1 MSETIKQ
8 WERVNRALKRIEN
21 NRNRKMEEY
30 EDDVWFFFQN
40 CWHLKDWIKNDA
52 AIDQQHQ
59 QSVEADVHDIKEL
72 VICADLA
79 NRSKHLKLTSK
90 RVDADVTSRNTT
102 IHTSPLGEGYGEYNF
117 IITCDDRKELDA
129 IEIARASVEKWSK
142 LLTSYGVLNK

>member
-1 MSETIKQ
+1 MSDTIKQ

-30 EDDVWFFFQN
+30 EDDIWFFFQN
-40 CWHLKDWIKNDA
+40 CWHLKDWIKNDG

-59 QSVEADVHDIKEL
+59 QSVEADVHDIDEL

-102 IHTSPLGEGYGEYNF
+102 IHAGPPGEGYGEYDF
-117 IITCDDRKELDA
+117 IITCNNNKEFDA
-129 IEIARASVEKWSK
+129 IEIARASVEKWRE
-142 LLTSYGVLNK
+142 LLTSYGVFNK